1 MKPSVYESITSADE
15 PAKQNGLPGKL
26 LFAPTGAIRWY
37 LLAVTAYAPTAIGLT
52 IYILS
57 CPASSPAIRVLPTP
71 GWRVEQF
78 YSGLA
83 LSLLLTPAAIIIRR
97 IAYDLALL
105 HPFAV
110 ASAMPVDVADLDC
123 LMDPGFVAM
132 LRLFKYSTIRA
143 VIQGFLLAAGSF
155 LVPIGTLLV
164 FTGTYSAPLSGI
176 GVVGMPT
183 SFGNGMGLSIEM
195 SRWTGSEG
203 PAIQKNDFFLN
214 TATSMFVGNIIRQTG
229 VLSDIA
235 PRLGPTLTANLTYEE
250 GVRYDSIVTY
260 SWSSGCRRADEITY
274 VESTEAYAWTYNI
287 SFPNGAYQNN
297 ADAWESEISMTNV
310 TSTDNVTTTYYAVI
324 GTIQETVNMDMAQDS
339 GSAVEVNN
347 GSWISRVACTPA
359 FDWTVSSC
367 LWKDGSMTDCHA
379 TPGANTTLLD
389 NVALDALKYY
399 LSDIPLYLYE
409 QDSYTYGLETLQSA
423 LMFDPKETSD
433 HQYRVPVLAD
443 YNNMYGLIA
452 QSIAS
457 VTTSGYYGAAEVC
470 TTGSTPRP
478 VYLVRTYVLAI
489 VVAILVLSP
498 LFTFAILFW
507 NLTNRIPLRSASFLT
522 IANAV
527 RGPRWDAAL
536 YGGCLMSPW
545 ELRHKYRGW
554 SVMYGVDEQAP
565 NHVGFAQEVSPVR
578 NKELYAGLES

>member
-1 MKPSVYESITSADE
+1 
-15 PAKQNGLPGKL
+15 
-26 LFAPTGAIRWY
+26 
-37 LLAVTAYAPTAIGLT
+37 
-52 IYILS
+52 
-57 CPASSPAIRVLPTP
+57 
-71 GWRVEQF
+71 
-78 YSGLA
+78 
-83 LSLLLTPAAIIIRR
+83 
-97 IAYDLALL
+97 
-105 HPFAV
+105 
-110 ASAMPVDVADLDC
+110 
-123 LMDPGFVAM
+123 
-132 LRLFKYSTIRA
+132 
-143 VIQGFLLAAGSF
+143 
-155 LVPIGTLLV
+155 
-164 FTGTYSAPLSGI
+164 
-176 GVVGMPT
+176 
-183 SFGNGMGLSIEM
+183 
-195 SRWTGSEG
+195 
-203 PAIQKNDFFLN
+203 
-214 TATSMFVGNIIRQTG
+214 
-229 VLSDIA
+229 
-235 PRLGPTLTANLTYEE
+235 
-250 GVRYDSIVTY
+250 
-260 SWSSGCRRADEITY
+260 
-274 VESTEAYAWTYNI
+274 
-287 SFPNGAYQNN
+287 
-297 ADAWESEISMTNV
+297 MTNV
-310 TSTDNVTTTYYAVI
+310 TGADNVTTTYYAVI
-324 GTIQETVNMDMAQDS
+324 GTIQETVNIDMAQDS

-347 GSWISRVACTPA
+347 GSWISRVACTPT

-367 LWKDGSMTDCHA
+367 LWKDGSMTDCHV
-379 TPGANTTLLD
+379 TPGANVTLLD

-457 VTTSGYYGAAEVC
+457 VTTSGYNGAAEVC
-470 TTGSTPRP
+470 TIGSTPRP

-578 NKELYAGLES
+578 NEELYAGLKS